1 MICLTASRPC
11 TLGVCTTPG
20 YSCPTPPTADR
31 RDARLRHWL
40 LVPDATS
47 EVQVRGHRVPWAHAH
62 GSPGCIPGSRVP
74 SSAQPD
80 QERRKEMTGSSDS
93 YTRNVA
99 LEKALQYH
107 DGMALTSDDV
117 VATAE
122 KFRAFLAGDKPQS
135 LIGDTV
141 KASLEQFGKAVR
153 AQADRP
159 RFDDGYVYYQFAGR
173 DTLCLVPKSSRPT
186 SDVEPQRLALDDFS
200 PHPRL
205 TWGRPGPGNP
215 KSRNTLY
222 QSLSYHRIGTAQA
235 MAVYDKYV
243 K

>member
-1 MICLTASRPC
+1 
-11 TLGVCTTPG
+11 
-20 YSCPTPPTADR
+20 
-31 RDARLRHWL
+31 
-40 LVPDATS
+40 
-47 EVQVRGHRVPWAHAH
+47 
-62 GSPGCIPGSRVP
+62 
-74 SSAQPD
+74 
-80 QERRKEMTGSSDS
+80 MTGSSDS
-93 YTRNVA
+93 YTRSVA

-122 KFRAFLAGDKPQS
+122 KFRAFLAGEKPKS

-141 KASLEQFGKAVR
+141 KASLEQFSNAVR
-153 AQADRP
+153 TQAERP

-173 DTLCLVPKSSRPT
+173 DILYRVPKSSRPT

-200 PHPRL
+200 PEDDTAHPRL
-205 TWGRPGPGNP
+205 TWDRPGPGNP
-215 KSRNTLY
+215 KSRNALY